1 MSLRLLQ
8 VGVNMCT
15 EGAMISE
22 FVKYLLNYFRALIM
36 KTCGQK
42 SNIMTV
48 DS

>member
-1 MSLRLLQ
+1 
-8 VGVNMCT
+8 MCAHKA

-22 FVKYLLNYFRALIM
+22 FVKFLLNYFLALIK
-36 KTCGQK
+36 KTCGHK